1 MYSPAGR
8 WGYSFLPLPLHR
20 MKYII
25 HHTQPH
31 LRYITVETLI
41 EDIDNE
47 LIEIQMSAWRPG
59 RYELGNFAKNVRNF
73 IVEDT
78 EGNPL
83 PYMKV
88 NKDLWQV
95 QTLGA
100 EAVKI
105 SYEYFAATLD
115 AGSTYTDAQLLYVNP
130 VNCLMY
136 ETTKLNEECTLQ
148 LNVAEN
154 FVIACPLPKKGNV
167 LIAENF
173 DQLADSP
180 LMASPNMQHSSFN
193 LQGVLHHIWVNG
205 ANTLDLEKFTSLVKQ
220 YTKEQ
225 VDIFGKF
232 DATEYH
238 YLIHLL
244 PYSYRHGVEHKYCT
258 VIVLGP
264 GEEFNKE
271 EKLNDLLAICSHE
284 LFHFWNV
291 KRIRPASMWPYNF
304 TKENYSVLGYVYEG
318 VTTYYG
324 DYVLLRSGVLNFD
337 AYSVEISKDL
347 QRHFNNDGRYNYS
360 VAESSF
366 DTWLDGYTAGAP
378 GRKVSIYVEGM
389 LAALIADVKIRT
401 ATKHKNSLDTV
412 MNLMY
417 HRFYLNNKGYTE
429 KDYQEVLE
437 ETGGQDML
445 LYFKEIIWG
454 KGNIEKYLPDTFAA
468 LGLKIEQNPSQHVYE
483 NTYGFKVIHIEGA
496 TIINS
501 CAVNSPADKMGLA
514 LGDVI
519 TGVNGQQITTET
531 ILDDIINQ
539 NSVKELQLTLKS
551 IFGERT
557 VSLLSDGNTYF
568 SQYKLLKNQDATDE
582 QKQFFEA
589 WSKQAF

>member
-1 MYSPAGR
+1 
-8 WGYSFLPLPLHR
+8 
-20 MKYII
+20 MKYTI
-25 HHTQPH
+25 HHTKPH
-31 LRYITVETLI
+31 LRYITVETLF
-41 EDIDNE
+41 ENIDNE
-47 LIEIQMSAWRPG
+47 LIEIQMPAWRPG

-73 IVEDT
+73 IVHDE

-100 EAVKI
+100 TAVKI
-105 SYEYFAATLD
+105 SYQYFAATLD

-148 LNVAEN
+148 LNVDDS
-154 FVIACPLPKKGNV
+154 FTIACALPKNGKV
-167 LIAENF
+167 LTAENF

-180 LMASPNMQHSSFN
+180 LIASPSLQHSSFE
-193 LQGVLHHIWVNG
+193 LDAVTHHIWVNG
-205 ANTLDLEKFTSLVKQ
+205 ENTLDIERFTRLVKQ
-220 YTKEQ
+220 YTQEQ
-225 VDIFGKF
+225 VNIFGKF
-232 DATEYH
+232 DASEYH

-244 PYSYRHGVEHKYCT
+244 PYSHRHGVEHKYST

-264 GEEFNKE
+264 GEEFEKE

-291 KRIRPASMWPYNF
+291 KRIRPAAMWPYNF
-304 TKENYSVLGYVYEG
+304 AKENYSVLGYVYEG

-324 DYVLLRSGVLNFD
+324 DYMLLRSGVLNFD
-337 AYSVEISKDL
+337 EYSIEISKDL
-347 QRHFNNDGRYNYS
+347 QRHFTNDGRYNYS

-378 GRKVSIYVEGM
+378 ARKVSIYVEGM
-389 LAALIADVKIRT
+389 LGALIADVKIRT
-401 ATKHKNSLDTV
+401 ATNHENNLDTV
-412 MNLMY
+412 MRLLY
-417 HRFYLNNKGYTE
+417 QRYYLNNKGYTE

-437 ETGGQDML
+437 EVGGEDMGV
-445 LYFKEIIWG
+445 YFKEIIWG
-454 KGNIEKYLPDTFAA
+454 KGNIEKYLPDTFTK
-468 LGLKIEQNPSQHVYE
+468 LGLQVEETPSPHVYE
-483 NTYGFKVIHIEGA
+483 NSYGFKVTHIEGA
-496 TIINS
+496 TLIGN
-501 CAVNSPADKMGLA
+501 CAPNSPADKMGVALNDILLA
-514 LGDVI
+514 
-519 TGVNGQQITTET
+519 VNGQPILADT
-531 ILDDIINQ
+531 ILDEAIQ
-539 NSVKELQLTLKS
+539 NSENELQLTLKS

-557 VSLLSDGNTYF
+557 ITLHADGTSYF
-568 SQYKLLKNQDATDE
+568 PHYKLLKNKEATTE